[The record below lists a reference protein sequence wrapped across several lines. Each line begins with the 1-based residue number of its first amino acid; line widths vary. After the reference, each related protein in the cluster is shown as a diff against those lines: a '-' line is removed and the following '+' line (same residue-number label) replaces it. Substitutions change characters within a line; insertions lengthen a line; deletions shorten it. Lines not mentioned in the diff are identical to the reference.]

1 MLNEDFPPNI
11 LKYTVKYLSVDISNR
26 FSNWTKAW
34 LKGIQLNEEN
44 NTLNLNRIY
53 KGKDQDRGRP
63 EYVGDVI
70 HTSMERE
77 PNELLCLLLIFPPLC
92 RQCN

>member
-1 MLNEDFPPNI
+1 MLNKDFPPTS
-11 LKYTVKYLSVDISNR
+11 LKYTVKYLSVEISNS

-44 NTLNLNRIY
+44 NTLNFDRIY
-53 KGKDQDRGRP
+53 KGKDQGCGRP

-70 HTSMERE
+70 HTSIERE
-77 PNELLCLLLIFPPLC
+77 PNELLRLLLIFPPVC